1 MMRAGADT
9 EEFLKN
15 VSDKMLRHIIN
26 QITGNIE
33 SEGGYILTIIIFR
46 DILLS
51 ASLDIMFVNI
61 LANYSHRQDGKGE
74 KIEEYWHRG
83 IVFCF
88 NC

>member
-1 MMRAGADT
+1 MMRAGAAT

-15 VSDKMLRHIIN
+15 VSDKMLGPIIN

-33 SEGGYILTIIIFR
+33 SEGRYILAIIIFR

-74 KIEEYWHRG
+74 KIKEYLHRG

-88 NC
+88 FC